1 MRVQSRKIK
10 FGDLVGLPYEA
21 GGSSLSGCDCVGV
34 GALALHRMDAPLE
47 PGDLPLT
54 EADLWASLQ
63 ALSND
68 SAESPWMLVGTTTDA
83 ARLLGDIVLSETSD
97 GSHVGVLVDESR
109 RIVLTACAPLYRE
122 EENLDVHVEILLE
135 VEEGEEQSTR
145 SVLVREGQTFA
156 CAARRIRG
164 CKGVYRLRRWEGVR

>member
-1 MRVQSRKIK
+1 
-10 FGDLVGLPYEA
+10 
-21 GGSSLSGCDCVGV
+21 
-34 GALALHRMDAPLE
+34 MDAPLE

-54 EADLWASLQ
+54 ESDLWISLQ
-63 ALSND
+63 ALSGD
-68 SAESPWMLVGTTTDA
+68 SASSPWEQVGTTTDA

-97 GSHVGVLVDESR
+97 GAHVGVLVDESR
-109 RIVLTACAPLYRE
+109 RIVLTACAPFYRE
-122 EENLDVHVEILLE
+122 EEDPDVE
-135 VEEGEEQSTR
+135 VEEGEEQPTR

>member
-1 MRVQSRKIK
+1 MRVQSRKIE
-10 FGDLVGLPYEA
+10 FGDLIGLPYEV

-34 GALALHRMDAPLE
+34 GSLALHRMDAPLE

-54 EADLWASLQ
+54 ETDLWDSLQ
-63 ALSND
+63 GLTGDPD
-68 SAESPWMLVGTTTDA
+68 SSPWEQVGTTTDA
-83 ARLLGDIVLSETSD
+83 ARVLGDIVLSDTHD
-97 GSHVGVLVDESR
+97 GTHVGVLVDEGR

-122 EENLDVHVEILLE
+122 EDDPDVE
-135 VEEGEEQSTR
+135 VEEGEEQPTR

-164 CKGVYRLRRWEGVR
+164 CKGVYRLRRWGEAR